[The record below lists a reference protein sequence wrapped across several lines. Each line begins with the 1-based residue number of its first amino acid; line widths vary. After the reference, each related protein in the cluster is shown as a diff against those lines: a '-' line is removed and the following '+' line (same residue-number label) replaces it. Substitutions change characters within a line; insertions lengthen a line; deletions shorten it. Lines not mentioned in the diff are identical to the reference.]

1 MPSPPTA
8 MQNVLVGHDVSATS
22 PYGAVVSL
30 VAVAGDQVPPFQ
42 VTSWPPSPSN
52 ARQCVAV
59 RQAGATRLPLPLPST
74 RFHGPHE
81 TASAGTTKLKRPAL
95 TAALSP
101 CAVATVTLTAPTAC
115 FGVVTRSLVLDSTF
129 SADPAAEPNT
139 TLLTLLK
146 FFPLTTIR
154 VPPVS

>member
-81 TASAGTTKLKRPAL
+81 TASAGTTKLKSPAL

-101 CAVATVTLTAPTAC
+101 C

>member
-8 MQNVLVGHDVSATS
+8 MQNVLVGHDVSATW
-22 PYGAVVSL
+22 PNGAVVVSL
-30 VAVAGDQVPPFQ
+30 MGVGGDQVPPPFQ

-101 CAVATVTLTAPTAC
+101 CAVTTVTLTAPTAC

-129 SADPAAEPNT
+129 
-139 TLLTLLK
+139 
-146 FFPLTTIR
+146 
-154 VPPVS
+154 